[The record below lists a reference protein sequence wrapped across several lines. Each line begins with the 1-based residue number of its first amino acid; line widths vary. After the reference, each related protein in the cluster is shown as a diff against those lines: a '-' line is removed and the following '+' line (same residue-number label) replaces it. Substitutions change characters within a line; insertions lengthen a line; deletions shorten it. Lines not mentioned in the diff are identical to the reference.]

1 MTAADMALPEFPLGV
16 DKVRLQRIADDMRQ
30 FGLLAK
36 PFDVSQMAG

>member
-1 MTAADMALPEFPLGV
+1 VRANPHFPLGV

-36 PFDVSQMAG
+36 PFNASRMVG